1 MSIDYKGVYT
11 TQKKDGTTYFR
22 SSITYCNK
30 HISLGSFQT
39 PKEAHQAYV
48 EASLLLVN
56 PIIGIENYIESYHLP
71 FDKWIC
77 LINFRDN
84 HIYFSNPIYVK
95 TKYFCYYISQNDEL
109 IFDIDDLFYYSSHK
123 IMRRNGHLFVA
134 DYGMQVNILGRY
146 GISNYSVKGI
156 DYQFVNGNS
165 HDFRYENIKIINHYF
180 GVHKVTKNGSMFF
193 RTRIHLNGYYIV
205 GYYSTEI
212 EAAIAYNKAVDILLS
227 KGVVKNF
234 AQNYIDSISNA
245 NYAHIYTNLKISSK
259 IENFT
264 LSHNL

>member
-1 MSIDYKGVYT
+1 MSFAYPGVYT
-11 TQKKDGTTYFR
+11 TKKKDGTTYFR
-22 SSITYCNK
+22 SSITYRNK
-30 HISLGSFQT
+30 HISLGSFSN
-39 PKEAHQAYV
+39 PEDANQAYI
-48 EASLLLVN
+48 EATLLIAN
-56 PIIGIENYIESYHLP
+56 PIIGIENYSKSYHLT

-95 TKYFCYYISQNDEL
+95 AKYFCYYLSKNDEL

-165 HDFRYENIKIINHYF
+165 HDYRYENIKIINKYF
-180 GVHKVTKNGSMFF
+180 GVHKIIKNGSIFF
-193 RTRIHLNGYYIV
+193 RTRIHLNGYFIV
-205 GYYSTEI
+205 GYYISET
-212 EAAIAYNKAVDILLS
+212 EAAIAYNKAADILLS
-227 KGVVKNF
+227 KGIKKNY
-234 AQNYIDSISNA
+234 AQNYIDSITNA
-245 NYAHIYTNLKISSK
+245 TYAAIYTNLKISDK
-259 IENFT
+259 IVNFT
-264 LSHNL
+264 LNHNL